1 MVCKKIE
8 IQGLFS
14 MKESSFCISRLCIKG
29 NWNALPF
36 GLFGKNSMFWYG
48 RIQKMLTGLANKNWG
63 PVCVKRLQHFTPQ
76 LVKLCGANIYLFL
89 KNDSISGLSK
99 VFENTAMFGDLVLR
113 LPDIVHSIY
122 DKNKEWQLL
131 IGWCYWFCKESGVFD
146 GTNGKLLHLVWGNLH
161 FIFIPSPLYHFYLWK
176 MHLDK
181 DLLYSLNQSLQSLFV
196 FIFARSFVMRFVG
209 NTQFTLLVLWRKLVS
224 ATVMLKSNGSNIF

>member
-1 MVCKKIE
+1 M
-8 IQGLFS
+8 
-14 MKESSFCISRLCIKG
+14 
-29 NWNALPF
+29 
-36 GLFGKNSMFWYG
+36 
-48 RIQKMLTGLANKNWG
+48 
-63 PVCVKRLQHFTPQ
+63 KRLQAFTPE

-146 GTNGKLLHLVWGNLH
+146 GTNGKLLHLVWGIISVS
-161 FIFIPSPLYHFYLWK
+161 F
-176 MHLDK
+176 
-181 DLLYSLNQSLQSLFV
+181 LFV
-196 FIFARSFVMRFVG
+196 KNAFGYRPI
-209 NTQFTLLVLWRKLVS
+209 
-224 ATVMLKSNGSNIF
+224 I